1 MLGWQRPAQRL
12 QLDWGRLWRSAG
24 PPVAVLLSPLRCRN
38 GAASARCTGQALD
51 AAGQPLLTALNET
64 RTLYPGTN
72 LRLVDE
78 FVSATASGE
87 PAAARSAAT

>member
-1 MLGWQRPAQRL
+1 MIDCR
-12 QLDWGRLWRSAG
+12 
-24 PPVAVLLSPLRCRN
+24 VLLRMQAMVMGMPPHPCGTDRSGSRDP
-38 GAASARCTGQALD
+38 AKARQVLD
-51 AAGQPLLTALNET
+51 AAVQPLLTALNET

-87 PAAARSAAT
+87 PAAAPPAAA